1 MSIGP
6 AVFDRNVLVLK
17 KANLA
22 QAFSE
27 RHQHFDTIRER
38 PGAKD
43 PDYWHCGLLRRRP
56 QRPPSSHP
64 GKPRNHLPPSH
75 SITSSARARRVGGIV
90 RPSALAVLRLIV
102 SSYRVACSTGRSEGL
117 SPLRILST

>member
-1 MSIGP
+1 MDVEIHDQIRLRSVLGQCWRGGYGCQ
-6 AVFDRNVLVLK
+6 RNDEYHTGHALHCVPPLSPTVRARDDDNTELRNG
-17 KANLA
+17 NLGHPP
-22 QAFSE
+22 
-27 RHQHFDTIRER
+27 RR
-38 PGAKD
+38 
-43 PDYWHCGLLRRRP
+43 DY
-56 QRPPSSHP
+56 
-64 GKPRNHLPPSH
+64 